1 MTKDDYIKLINENYE
16 NESKEMLLK
25 QVELFFTEN
34 NFSKNK
40 YNIGDNVVL
49 KKGTYIHGIPGYL
62 DNFDWIIENGF
73 IGNDFTNRSVANK
86 IKSSIGMWRI
96 KEDILLKDYVNN
108 YSGFTIVYTIGRGPG
123 SKEVSELIPYHK
135 FDEYTEK
142 INDDENIW
150 MYWGD
155 QTKEVRFLPSLV
167 ANKRQLAF
175 ILNMENALA
184 KELVKLDFKWIR
196 FLYAY
201 PESITDELIE
211 TVKQN
216 DKICNYFDIPI
227 QHISDSVLKRM
238 NRRTTGKKIE
248 DLIIKIKK
256 EIPDAVLRTSLIV
269 GFPGE
274 TEEDFEKLYSFVKKG
289 YFGKLGVFM
298 YSKEDGT
305 PAARLKDQI
314 HHNTKKKRHNK
325 IMSVARE
332 ISNNN
337 LQSYIGKTYE
347 VLIENVTFDNKFYIG
362 RSYMDIPETDGT
374 VIIRNTKD
382 NLVGKFIKCKIT
394 NINNYDLIAEIN

>member
-86 IKSSIGMWRI
+86 IKSSIGMWKI

-184 KELVKLDFKWIR
+184 KELVKLDVWDPSLK
-196 FLYAY
+196 
-201 PESITDELIE
+201 EE
-211 TVKQN
+211 TVKPFIDYRYFEKFLKERLN
-216 DKICNYFDIPI
+216 RNALTTDRETAIMFGLPPSLIEGIFVGRILEKDKDALAYIKSKLPDCYICNLD
-227 QHISDSVLKRM
+227 
-238 NRRTTGKKIE
+238 GK
-248 DLIIKIKK
+248 
-256 EIPDAVLRTSLIV
+256 
-269 GFPGE
+269 
-274 TEEDFEKLYSFVKKG
+274 
-289 YFGKLGVFM
+289 
-298 YSKEDGT
+298 
-305 PAARLKDQI
+305 
-314 HHNTKKKRHNK
+314 
-325 IMSVARE
+325 
-332 ISNNN
+332 
-337 LQSYIGKTYE
+337 
-347 VLIENVTFDNKFYIG
+347 
-362 RSYMDIPETDGT
+362 
-374 VIIRNTKD
+374 VIIGN
-382 NLVGKFIKCKIT
+382 
-394 NINNYDLIAEIN
+394 